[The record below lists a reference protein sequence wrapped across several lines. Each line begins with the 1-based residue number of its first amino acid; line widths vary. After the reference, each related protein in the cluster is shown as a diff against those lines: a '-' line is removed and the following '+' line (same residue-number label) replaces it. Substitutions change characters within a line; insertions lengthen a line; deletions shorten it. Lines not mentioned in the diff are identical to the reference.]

1 MVQDGTPLGT
11 PVGGKAPRRGRL
23 SAAASGR
30 AFVGV
35 FAGPL
40 AVWQGLFFLAPLV
53 FMVVMTFWSVR
64 NYQLSA
70 DLTLANW
77 QAILAAD
84 YVWDAFARSFLG
96 AALAAVSATVIA
108 FPCAYYLGLKTSTR
122 LRLLGACLIMAPF
135 FTSFLVRAYTWRT
148 MLGDEGVVNAI
159 LSWVGLGPVIMI
171 NNLFGSV
178 VGYLTL
184 VMPLVLLLQLFSIAA
199 IDRRLIEAAHNLG
212 CGPVKTVFRVVI
224 PAARNGIVLAAA
236 FAFVLSF
243 GDLISPQVLGGS
255 NPPTLSLLIVDQ
267 VRGGLQW
274 PKASVIAVM
283 MVVTLVLVVSAAMAF
298 AYGRAARRSGGG

>member
-1 MVQDGTPLGT
+1 MTGHSHEKLQAD
-11 PVGGKAPRRGRL
+11 
-23 SAAASGR
+23 GR
-30 AFVGV
+30 AGRRARASRNAFIAV

-40 AVWQGLFFLAPLV
+40 AAWQGAFFVAPV
-53 FMVVMTFWSVR
+53 AFMVVMTFWSVQ

-77 QAILAAD
+77 QKVLGAD
-84 YVWDAFARSFLG
+84 YVWDAFFRSCLG
-96 AALAAVSATVIA
+96 AGLAAGVASVLA
-108 FPCAYYLGLKTSTR
+108 FPCAYFLGLKAGPR
-122 LRLLGACLIMAPF
+122 IRILGACLIMAPF

-148 MLGDEGVVNAI
+148 MLGDAGVVNTV
-159 LSWVGLGPVIMI
+159 LGWLGLGPVQMI

-178 VGYLTL
+178 AGYLTL
-184 VMPLVLLLQLFSIAA
+184 VMPLVLLLQLFSIAG
-199 IDRRLIEAAHNLG
+199 IDRRLIEASHNLG
-212 CGPVKTVFRVVI
+212 CTPARTVFRVVI

-255 NPPTLSLLIVDQ
+255 NPPTLSILIVDQ

-274 PKASVIAVM
+274 PRASVIAVM
-283 MVVTLVLVVSAAMAF
+283 MVATLVAVVSAGLAV
-298 AYGRAARRSGGG
+298 AYGGAARRGAVS

>member
-1 MVQDGTPLGT
+1 MRQRTLR
-11 PVGGKAPRRGRL
+11 GGKAPDHGRL
-23 SAAASGR
+23 SARASR
-30 AFVGV
+30 QAFVTV
-35 FAGPL
+35 FGGPL
-40 AVWQGLFFLAPLV
+40 ALWQGAFFLAPVV

-70 DLTLANW
+70 DFTFGNW

-84 YVWDAFARSFLG
+84 YVWDAFGRSFLG
-96 AALAAVSATVIA
+96 AGLAAAAFATVIA
-108 FPCAYYLGLKTSTR
+108 FPCAYHLGLKSTPR
-122 LRLLGACLIMAPF
+122 VRLLGACLIMAPF

-148 MLGDEGVVNAI
+148 MLGDEGVVSAA
-159 LSWVGLGPVIMI
+159 LGWVGLGPVQMI

-184 VMPLVLLLQLFSIAA
+184 VMPLVLLLQLFSIAG
-199 IDRRLIEAAHNLG
+199 IDRRLIEASQNLG
-212 CGPVKTVFRVVI
+212 CTPAQTVFRVVI
-224 PAARNGIVLAAA
+224 PAAKNGIVLAAA

-255 NPPTLSLLIVDQ
+255 NPPTLSILIVDQ

-274 PKASVIAVM
+274 PRASVIAVM
-283 MVVTLVLVVSAAMAF
+283 MVFTLVMVVSAAMAF
-298 AYGRAARRSGGG
+298 VYGGGARRRGEA